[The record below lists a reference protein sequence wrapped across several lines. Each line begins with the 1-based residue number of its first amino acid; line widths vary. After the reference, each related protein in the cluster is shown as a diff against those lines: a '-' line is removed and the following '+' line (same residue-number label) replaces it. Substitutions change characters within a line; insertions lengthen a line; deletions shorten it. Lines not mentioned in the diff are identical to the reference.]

1 MPAEAAADMQVMCT
15 QTPGLA
21 PWLRLAAMSACE
33 SEHCAVG
40 TVVASGLA
48 DCGNGWLNRQLRFL
62 QGVERSARVL
72 QAAPQPQG
80 YRIVWASGCERSGAA
95 AASVPAALATLS
107 SPPLLQMQVAL
118 VAFAGG
124 HQKGMARIAQAMAFL
139 PSIGTGLGH
148 RMARARPLAHEP

>member
-1 MPAEAAADMQVMCT
+1 M
-15 QTPGLA
+15 
-21 PWLRLAAMSACE
+21 
-33 SEHCAVG
+33 G

-124 HQKGMARIAQAMAFL
+124 HQKGMAEL
-139 PSIGTGLGH
+139 PSDGVLTLDRNWSGASNGKGEAT
-148 RMARARPLAHEP
+148 RARAVEADVG